1 MRGCRRTDQRPCVRA
16 AARALCLASL
26 LVVGASI
33 GLGQQPSQESPEP
46 PATDRIVVVFFDVG
60 GTLTYRDR
68 ETGKYAWYSDALESV
83 EALHGLGLKI
93 GLLSNV
99 PRGWDEAMLAR
110 LLAEPEPLT
119 KLFDP
124 VVLAQSPPPPGYPPP
139 KPDPLAYQ
147 NALAQVGVNTPPFRA
162 LYVGE
167 DRAEVRGA
175 RLAGMQALL
184 LVRRGRPPRD
194 DPQTIR
200 NLTELVELMKGEE

>member
-1 MRGCRRTDQRPCVRA
+1 MKHPWSCVRA
-16 AARALCLASL
+16 LARAVCLT
-26 LVVGASI
+26 LVLAG
-33 GLGQQPSQESPEP
+33 GMNLGWSQQPPEDTLEP
-46 PATDRIVVVFFDVG
+46 TTTDSIVVIFFDVA

-83 EALHGLGLKI
+83 EALHELGLKI
-93 GLLSNV
+93 ALLTNV

-110 LLAEPEPLT
+110 LLLEPEPLV
-119 KLFDP
+119 KFFEP
-124 VVLAQSPPPPGYPPP
+124 VVLAQSPPPPGTPPP

-147 NALAQVGVNTPPFRA
+147 NALAQLGVNLSPNRA

-175 RLAGMQALL
+175 RLAGMQAIL

-194 DPQTIR
+194 DPHTIR
-200 NLTELVELMKGEE
+200 NLAELVRLMKGEP